1 MSWRT
6 HLLVAHVQELIE
18 LNATVGEGTESPLL
32 LEISGDLRVSNFSLL
47 NRVRICFIVKHSL
60 CPLTMIIDVEDGRD
74 GAVEQ
79 WWLETVRSNYIILYS
94 YVNPIN
100 DMCNIIVSIKTR

>member
-1 MSWRT
+1 
-6 HLLVAHVQELIE
+6 
-18 LNATVGEGTESPLL
+18 
-32 LEISGDLRVSNFSLL
+32 
-47 NRVRICFIVKHSL
+47 
-60 CPLTMIIDVEDGRD
+60 MITDVEDGRD

>member
-32 LEISGDLRVSNFSLL
+32 LEISGDLRVGNFSLL
-47 NRVRICFIVKHSL
+47 NRVRICFIVHSL

-74 GAVEQ
+74 GAVE
-79 WWLETVRSNYIILYS
+79 
-94 YVNPIN
+94 
-100 DMCNIIVSIKTR
+100 